1 MTVTE
6 TQVDAAPTSPQLVLE
21 ASGVT
26 MRFGG
31 LTAVDN
37 VSMKVH
43 EGEIVGLIGPNGAG
57 KTTLFAVIAGFHTP
71 DAGRITLDGQDITGL
86 APHRICAA
94 GMVRTFQITQPFARI
109 SVREN
114 IMVGAYF
121 RTADRHEAANL
132 AEAVATQVGMGNQLD
147 RPGSDL
153 TVAGRKRLEL
163 ARALATRPRLLLL
176 DEVMAGLNP
185 TEIGDIVEVIRTVR
199 AGGVTILLIE
209 HVMQAV
215 TSLAERVYVLN
226 QGRMIAEGT
235 PAAIAENPEVVEA
248 YLGHGAAKVLRA

>member
-1 MTVTE
+1 M
-6 TQVDAAPTSPQLVLE
+6 LE
-21 ASGVT
+21 VRDLSKA
-26 MRFGG
+26 FGG
-31 LTAVDN
+31 LKAVDSASLD
-37 VSMKVH
+37 VKG
-43 EGEIVGLIGPNGAG
+43 GEIVGLIGPNGAG
-57 KTTLFAVIAGFHTP
+57 KTTLFAAIAGFHKP
-71 DAGRITLDGQDITGL
+71 DAGRILLGRKDITGL

-94 GMVRTFQITQPFARI
+94 GMVRTFQIPQPFAKI

-121 RTADRHEAANL
+121 RTADRREAIAR
-132 AEAVATQVGMGNQLD
+132 AQQVAAQVGMDDQLD
-147 RPGSDL
+147 QLGADL

-163 ARALATRPRLLLL
+163 ARALATGPQLLLL

-185 TEIGDIVEVIRTVR
+185 TEISEIVGIIQKIR
-199 AGGVTILLIE
+199 ASGVTILLIE
-209 HVMQAV
+209 YVMQAV

-235 PAAIAENPEVVEA
+235 PAEIAENSQVVEA

>member
-1 MTVTE
+1 M
-6 TQVDAAPTSPQLVLE
+6 LE
-21 ASGVT
+21 VRDISKS
-26 MRFGG
+26 FGG
-31 LTAVDN
+31 LKAVDGASLD
-37 VSMKVH
+37 VAS
-43 EGEIVGLIGPNGAG
+43 GEIVGLIGPNGAG
-57 KTTLFAVIAGFHTP
+57 KTTLFATIAGFHRP
-71 DAGRITLDGQDITGL
+71 DAGTVSFEGKPITGL

-94 GMVRTFQITQPFARI
+94 GMVRTFQITQPFAGI

-114 IMVGAYF
+114 IMVGAYLH
-121 RTADRHEAANL
+121 TADRRLAAREA
-132 AEAVATQVGMGNQLD
+132 ETVAALVGMRDQLD
-147 RPGSDL
+147 QRGADL

-163 ARALATRPRLLLL
+163 ARALATGPRLLLL

-185 TEIGDIVEVIRTVR
+185 TEIVEIVGVIKNIR
-199 AGGVTILLIE
+199 ASGVTILLIE

-235 PAAIAENPEVVEA
+235 PAAIADNEMVIEA

>member
-1 MTVTE
+1 M
-6 TQVDAAPTSPQLVLE
+6 LE
-21 ASGVT
+21 VREISKS
-26 MRFGG
+26 FGG
-31 LTAVDN
+31 LKAVDRASLD
-37 VSMKVH
+37 VAR
-43 EGEIVGLIGPNGAG
+43 GEIVGLIGPNGAG
-57 KTTLFAVIAGFHTP
+57 KTTLFAAIAGFHRP
-71 DAGRITLDGQDITGL
+71 DAGTVSFEGRPITGL

-94 GMVRTFQITQPFARI
+94 GMVRTFQITQPFAGI

-114 IMVGAYF
+114 IMVGAYLH
-121 RTADRHEAANL
+121 TADRRLAARE
-132 AEAVATQVGMGNQLD
+132 AEAVAALVGMKDHLD
-147 RPGSDL
+147 QRGADL

-163 ARALATRPRLLLL
+163 ARALATGPRLLLL

-185 TEIGDIVEVIRTVR
+185 TEIVEIVGVIRNIR
-199 AGGVTILLIE
+199 ASGVTILLIE

-235 PAAIAENPEVVEA
+235 PAAIADNEQVIEA

>member
-1 MTVTE
+1 M
-6 TQVDAAPTSPQLVLE
+6 LE
-21 ASGVT
+21 VRDISKS
-26 MRFGG
+26 FGG
-31 LTAVDN
+31 LKAVDRASLD
-37 VSMKVH
+37 VAP
-43 EGEIVGLIGPNGAG
+43 GEIVGLIGPNGAG
-57 KTTLFAVIAGFHTP
+57 KTTLFAAIAGFHRP
-71 DAGRITLDGQDITGL
+71 DAGTVSFEGKPITGL

-94 GMVRTFQITQPFARI
+94 GIVRTFQITQPFAGI

-114 IMVGAYF
+114 IMVGAYLH
-121 RTADRHEAANL
+121 TADRRLAARE
-132 AEAVATQVGMGNQLD
+132 AEAVAALVGMRDQLD
-147 RPGSDL
+147 QRGADL

-163 ARALATRPRLLLL
+163 ARALATGPRLLLL

-185 TEIGDIVEVIRTVR
+185 TEIVEIVGVIRNIR
-199 AGGVTILLIE
+199 ASGVTILLIE

-235 PAAIAENPEVVEA
+235 PAAIADNALVIEA